1 MSFYDELA
9 QKAIRDGNTSAE
21 FKRMAQKHANW
32 TWVLAI
38 VTGAVWYL
46 SGGTWLLVFGSL
58 TLISATRYISANMI
72 KQRLEKHEKGL
83 SFGSNSVLEKS
94 PTGPEPKDGAQ

>member
-9 QKAIRDGNTSAE
+9 QKAIRDGNTSDE
-21 FKRMAQKHANW
+21 FKRMAKKHANW
-32 TWVLAI
+32 TLGLVILTSVA
-38 VTGAVWYL
+38 WYL
-46 SGGTWLLVFGSL
+46 SERTWLLVFGGL
-58 TLISATRYISANMI
+58 ALFSATRYISANLI

-94 PTGPEPKDGAQ
+94 PTESEPKDGAQ